1 MKYQWLITKI
11 IVLIKY
17 LMRPSYKNY
26 HEQRA
31 GMQLVYI
38 KVETSR
44 EKA

>member
-31 GMQLVYI
+31 GMQLV
-38 KVETSR
+38 
-44 EKA
+44 